1 MHITTLAVGPIQTN
15 CYLVTDGVSGL
26 AAVIDPG
33 DEADTILSRLEEL
46 RLTPSHVLL
55 THGHFDHTGAVA
67 KLMEAGAKLVAH
79 KNLESREGFVP
90 DIPVDEDNHA
100 FAAAGLDFFVY
111 HTPGHT
117 RDSVCY
123 RVGGALFTGDTLFEG
138 DCGRT
143 DLPGGSYP
151 EILKSLA
158 RLARIELDLAVYPG
172 HDVSTTLAEERLSNR
187 NVLEALRANPD

>member
-15 CYLVTDGVSGL
+15 CYLVTDGASGL

-33 DEADTILSRLEEL
+33 ADAGTILRRLEEL
-46 RLTPSHVLL
+46 ELSPEVILL
-55 THGHFDHTGAVA
+55 THGHFDHVGAVKA
-67 KLMEAGAKLVAH
+67 LQEAGAQLAAYTD
-79 KNLESREGFVP
+79 LETREGFQP
-90 DIPVDEDNHA
+90 DIPLDEGDEVT
-100 FAAAGLDFFVY
+100 AGSLTFKVL

-123 RVGGALFTGDTLFEG
+123 QVGDNLFTGDTLFEG

-143 DLPGGSYP
+143 DLAGGSYP
-151 EILKSLA
+151 EILRSLA
-158 RLARIELDLAVYPG
+158 RLARLPGDYAVYPG

-187 NVLEALRANPD
+187 NVLEALRVHPD